1 MSTKQSAFTR
11 RSFCGGLAAL
21 AALPLA
27 VPRDSMAQMHP
38 KPQPEIQEN
47 TLRVPG
53 ATLYY
58 ETRGSGPVMLLIP
71 GAPGSAVSGA
81 RLAELLAA
89 HYTVVTYD
97 RRGFSLSKLDGPQD
111 YGRRLETDANDVR
124 HLIAHV
130 GKGPATV
137 FGSSSGAIIALE
149 LFKHHP
155 SVVRTVVPYEPPIMK
170 QLPDGQKWVDFF
182 FEIYDLYRKPG
193 LEPAMNKFRDQTF
206 AEVDRQ
212 AMVRAPKTEHTLP
225 NADYWFEHELRQYPA
240 INLDLNAL
248 TPRADRILFAVGRD
262 SRGYPCYEVT
272 AILSKKLGREMIELP
287 GGHIGHRAMH
297 PSSRPCWCK
306 LLPRQRTV
314 RSGEFQTPRR
324 GEGD

>member
-1 MSTKQSAFTR
+1 
-11 RSFCGGLAAL
+11 
-21 AALPLA
+21 
-27 VPRDSMAQMHP
+27 
-38 KPQPEIQEN
+38 
-47 TLRVPG
+47 
-53 ATLYY
+53 
-58 ETRGSGPVMLLIP
+58 
-71 GAPGSAVSGA
+71 
-81 RLAELLAA
+81 
-89 HYTVVTYD
+89 
-97 RRGFSLSKLDGPQD
+97 
-111 YGRRLETDANDVR
+111 VR

-248 TPRADRILFAVGRD
+248 KPRADRILFAVGRD

-287 GGHIGHRAMH
+287 GGHIGHTSHA
-297 PSSRPCWCK
+297 PEFAP
-306 LLPRQRTV
+306 LLVQALAKAAHGAKR
-314 RSGEFQTPRR
+314 
-324 GEGD
+324 